1 MSLRATF
8 WMLAVLFF
16 FVLPLPLL
24 GPFGATIPAARFVL
38 LAGAAGLIAALEGAA
53 GPVPAIVALLIGHAV
68 AYTLVCAGL
77 AWAAMRMLAPFS
89 ADARRVAVFSALAL
103 ALAIALGF
111 DLYTTPFGTQPT
123 ASLWNVL
130 S

>member
-16 FVLPLPLL
+16 FVLPLPML

-53 GPVPAIVALLIGHAV
+53 GPVPAIVAVLIGHAV

-77 AWAAMRMLAPFS
+77 RMLAPFS